1 LNKLSTILG
10 IIFFVLM
17 ATVNLTFA
25 KSTFSGERLREA
37 CLEYIQSVVNEDSEI
52 NVSSNIQAVEFSD
65 DDITAQ
71 CVASAGSLRGN
82 CYITIEFLKDA
93 KLIRR
98 MNVPVQ
104 VKIFALVP
112 VAFTN
117 IKGGGEFTENNIKI
131 ERKEVTNIKSDDVIN
146 QDYVFGQSAK
156 RNVNNGMIITKS
168 MLDMGFGIKRG
179 EKVVIVAV
187 SGAISVKS
195 MGVAL
200 NDAEVGQDIR
210 VKRDGINAVLT
221 GTVSEN
227 KQVLIKLN

>member
-1 LNKLSTILG
+1 
-10 IIFFVLM
+10 
-17 ATVNLTFA
+17 
-25 KSTFSGERLREA
+25 
-37 CLEYIQSVVNEDSEI
+37 
-52 NVSSNIQAVEFSD
+52 
-65 DDITAQ
+65 
-71 CVASAGSLRGN
+71 
-82 CYITIEFLKDA
+82 
-93 KLIRR
+93 

-112 VAFTN
+112 VAVTN
-117 IKGGGEFTENNIKI
+117 IKSGGAFSENNIKI
-131 ERKEVTNIKSDDVIN
+131 ERKEVTNIKRDDVITQN
-146 QDYVFGQSAK
+146 YAFGLFTK
-156 RNVNNGMIITKS
+156 RNVNIGMIITKS

-210 VKRDGINAVLT
+210 VKRDGINTVLN

-227 KQVLIKLN
+227 KFVIIKLN